1 MRTWIS
7 RATLALVF
15 LSFTTLLFVAARK
28 NGWLG
33 GSSPEPA
40 PERGATA
47 AERTPAD
54 APPEA
59 EAAGADPGERPD
71 PNRLTPPKR
80 ITDAAE
86 RAPTTAAEAEPADR
100 SPEGRLVT
108 AAFLGDTDAVAALLG
123 EGVSPNARNRAGRG
137 ALHRAAVAGAPET
150 LDLLLGAGADPD
162 APDGNGMTPLMA
174 AAFGGSFAAGSR
186 LLAAGAAVNAQ
197 HEPHRVTAL
206 EQVLGGWYQGAGGSS
221 PDSPLDD
228 DRRRFVEA
236 LFRAGADPNRGG
248 VFGPPIRFLPHFRT
262 DEELVALF
270 FENGA
275 RLDDLPQLR
284 VFERL
289 PGRVGEY
296 VRNAVRAAEER
307 AASP

>member
-1 MRTWIS
+1 MRIWIS

-15 LSFTTLLFVAARK
+15 VSFTALLFVAARR
-28 NGWLG
+28 NGWIG
-33 GSSPEPA
+33 GSAPEPA
-40 PERGATA
+40 RLTAPNRATAPVDEASTREPGRLTITAPKRITEA
-47 AERTPAD
+47 AERTA
-54 APPEA
+54 
-59 EAAGADPGERPD
+59 AAGAVEAPPD
-71 PNRLTPPKR
+71 T
-80 ITDAAE
+80 
-86 RAPTTAAEAEPADR
+86 

-108 AAFLGDTDAVAALLG
+108 AAFDGDADAVGALLA
-123 EGVSPNARNRAGRG
+123 EGVSPEARNRKGRG
-137 ALHRAAVAGAPET
+137 ALHRAAEAGAMET
-150 LDLLLGAGADPD
+150 LNLLLRAGADPD

-186 LLAAGAAVNAQ
+186 LLAAGAEVNAQ

-206 EQVLGGWYQGAGGSS
+206 EQVLGGWSAGAGGSS

-228 DRRRFVEA
+228 DRRRFAEA
-236 LFRAGADPNRGG
+236 LFRAGADPNRASIH
-248 VFGPPIRFLPHFRT
+248 GPPIRYLPLFRT

-275 RLDDLPQLR
+275 RLDDLPHFW

-296 VRNAVRAAEER
+296 VREAVREAKER